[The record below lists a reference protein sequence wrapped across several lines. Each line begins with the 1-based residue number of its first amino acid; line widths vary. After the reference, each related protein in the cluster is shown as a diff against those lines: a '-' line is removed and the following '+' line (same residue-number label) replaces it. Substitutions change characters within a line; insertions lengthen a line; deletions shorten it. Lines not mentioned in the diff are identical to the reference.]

1 MLQFCSSACF
11 FFFRYSQFLFIS
23 SFFPPPL
30 ICSVQGEHLVC
41 VGGYIYLWNWRSG
54 MLVTKIK
61 ASSSCS
67 AVTSVSFSADA
78 EFVITAGK
86 KHLKIWTIG
95 SSPGTRLNKGT
106 LSLTM
111 HGKPVNLGPQKG
123 SSFTSVT
130 STILTSRC
138 VVNNKQAGDLFA
150 IYALTDE
157 GWISPTI
164 SMRSNAMEFLKKSSV
179 TKSPFPFCFFYLQ
192 VFYAL
197 WIMGCLLEIQ
207 WN

>member
-1 MLQFCSSACF
+1 
-11 FFFRYSQFLFIS
+11 
-23 SFFPPPL
+23 
-30 ICSVQGEHLVC
+30 
-41 VGGYIYLWNWRSG
+41 